1 MLLLA
6 APAAAMMTPEEY
18 RAARSRASHWI
29 QLRIE
34 SVTPPQH
41 SPGVCLLRGE
51 VTRIFRG
58 PPLAEKLMELA
69 VECKKRGQRSPPGD
83 EFRMNEEDLVRGRHV
98 EAFVEVRNG
107 RYAVAARQI
116 ELIEGPAATPTFKGK
131 E

>member
-1 MLLLA
+1 
-6 APAAAMMTPEEY
+6 MMTPEEY

-98 EAFVEVRNG
+98 EAFVEIRDG
-107 RYAVAARQI
+107 RHTVVARQI
-116 ELIEGPAATPTFKGK
+116 ELVERPATTPTFKGK

>member
-1 MLLLA
+1 MLLVA
-6 APAAAMMTPEEY
+6 APAPAMMTPEEY
-18 RAARSRASHWI
+18 RAARSMASHWI

-34 SVTPPQH
+34 SLTPPQH

-58 PPLAEKLMELA
+58 PPLAQKQIELA

-98 EAFVEVRNG
+98 EAFVEIRAG
-107 RYAVAARQI
+107 RYFSARP
-116 ELIEGPAATPTFKGK
+116 GR
-131 E
+131 